1 MIVGITLYHNIKLF
15 ILSQNI
21 GNTELFF
28 PLEIMIY
35 FCHVIPLGKNFL
47 NFAFFV
53 TYKLLFLS
61 KKNPYVNSF
70 YLVRE

>member
-35 FCHVIPLGKNFL
+35 FCHMIPLGKNFL

>member
-1 MIVGITLYHNIKLF
+1 MIIGITLYHNIKLF

-35 FCHVIPLGKNFL
+35 FCHMIPLGKNFL

-61 KKNPYVNSF
+61 RKNPYVNSF